1 MMASAQVAAAR
12 MKEKITAGPAKL
24 PAARAPTEKMPAP
37 TATARPR
44 IIRSKT
50 PSVRCNWRPGSS
62 ESARACSMV
71 LVFSHCM
78 HIRRLPRLALVT
90 PRRWPAVLVQKC
102 ILGFLPNPRRFLAAS
117 PSLMLVLCKRRAQ
130 SLPKKTSPARKSR
143 SLRQWPDWQCNPAS
157 N

>member
-24 PAARAPTEKMPAP
+24 PAARAPTEKIPAP

-50 PSVRCNWRPGSS
+50 PSVRWSWRPGSS
-62 ESARACSMV
+62 ESASACSMV

-78 HIRRLPRLALVT
+78 HIHGRSCTALV
-90 PRRWPAVLVQKC
+90 AQQQAHLFGQKC
-102 ILGFLPNPRRFLAAS
+102 ILGFSLDACRFPAAS
-117 PSLMLVLCKRRAQ
+117 PPAPHVLCKHCSTA
-130 SLPKKTSPARKSR
+130 LPKKTSQHRDSR
-143 SLRQWPDWQCNPAS
+143 SLRTAHRQRCTPAS
-157 N
+157 K